1 MALKDLVSDKSS
13 VNEETIEKILAG
25 RVRFDP
31 DQHEII
37 LTKEGRSLAAV
48 NRALLILV
56 ANEGWV
62 YVDESE
68 TRGLKPKEIS
78 EVTGIKG
85 GTLRP
90 ALRDLADEN
99 LVRSESGEY
108 RIVVGNLN
116 DIEDRLT

>member
-13 VNEETIEKILAG
+13 VNEETIEKILKG
-25 RVRFDP
+25 RVRYDP
-31 DQHEII
+31 MGHEII

-48 NRALLILV
+48 NRALLVVV

-68 TRGLKPKEIS
+68 TTGLKPKQIS
-78 EVTGIKG
+78 DITGIKG

-99 LVRSESGEY
+99 LVHSDSGAY
-108 RIVVGNLN
+108 RIVAGNLN
-116 DIEDRLT
+116 EIEDRLS